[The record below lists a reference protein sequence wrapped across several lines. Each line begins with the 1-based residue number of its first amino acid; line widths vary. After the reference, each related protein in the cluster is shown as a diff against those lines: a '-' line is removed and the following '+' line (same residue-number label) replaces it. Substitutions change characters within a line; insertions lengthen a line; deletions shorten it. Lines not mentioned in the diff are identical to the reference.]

1 MDDIILTGATKAK
14 HLETLDL
21 VLGRLEEAGLRLK
34 REKCTFLADEVVYFG
49 HKIDQHGLHPIED
62 KVEAIQKARAPENVL
77 EFQAFLGLL
86 NYYGR
91 VLAPLRK
98 LLCKGQKWFW
108 GSQQQ
113 RSFLRAKELLLSA
126 KVLAHYDPSKR
137 ILLQSDASNYGLG
150 VVLSQVMEDGTE
162 RPVGFT
168 SRTLNAAEKNYS
180 QLDKEGAA
188 VMFALK
194 KFHKHLY
201 GRSFEIITD
210 HKPLVS
216 LFGELKQVPTTA
228 SPRIQRWAV
237 TLCGYEYNIHYK
249 VGKSHNN
256 ADCLSRLPLPVTV
269 KSEPEEHVLLIEE
282 LNCSPVSAEQ
292 IS

>member
-1 MDDIILTGATKAK
+1 MTRKQVLQGKTGSLRHEKKSGARVGPVPVLKADGKVRVCGDYKLTVNRVSHLEQYPIPTLDDLCEKLTGGKQFSK
-14 HLETLDL
+14 LDL
-21 VLGRLEEAGLRLK
+21 SHAYSQLPLDNKSKEYATVNTHRGLFRYNRLPYGINSA
-34 REKCTFLADEVVYFG
+34 
-49 HKIDQHGLHPIED
+49 P
-62 KVEAIQKARAPENVL
+62 AI
-77 EFQAFLGLL
+77 F
-86 NYYGR
+86 
-91 VLAPLRK
+91 
-98 LLCKGQKWFW
+98 
-108 GSQQQ
+108 
-113 RSFLRAKELLLSA
+113 
-126 KVLAHYDPSKR
+126 
-137 ILLQSDASNYGLG
+137 G
-150 VVLSQVMEDGTE
+150 VVLSHVMEVGTE
-162 RPVGFT
+162 RPMGFA

-216 LFGELKQVPTTA
+216 LFAELKQVPTTA

-237 TLCGYEYNIHYK
+237 TLCGNEYNIHYK
-249 VGKSHNN
+249 VGQSHNN

-282 LNCSPVSAEQ
+282 LDCSPVSAEQ
-292 IS
+292 ISRYTVRDPITSSRP